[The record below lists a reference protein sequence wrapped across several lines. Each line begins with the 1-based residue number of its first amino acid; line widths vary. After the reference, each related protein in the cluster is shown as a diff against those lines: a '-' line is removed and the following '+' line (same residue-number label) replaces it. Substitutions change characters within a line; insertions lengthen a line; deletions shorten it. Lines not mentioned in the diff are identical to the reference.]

1 MQDRAKNIERRWK
14 KGKDDRLRLAEL
26 LCLNPDS
33 ICARAK
39 VDSFL
44 NALLELVRS
53 RKRTLLVGFGSFEWK
68 HDPHKRI
75 PTGEMVET
83 WRLAFKPG
91 RYVKERKWK

>member
-1 MQDRAKNIERRWK
+1 MT
-14 KGKDDRLRLAEL
+14 
-26 LCLNPDS
+26 DS
-33 ICARAK
+33 GSRNSCASTPTAFALAK

-44 NALLELVRS
+44 DALLELVRS